1 MTKFS
6 LLFPTF
12 MGASLMFG
20 TTYLI
25 KYGINIL
32 QDPLSNVLM
41 SITTVV
47 NTEEYINVLLPSVSY
62 GLFCNI
68 KNFINGYYS
77 TVTTKNVIEDE
88 SNKNTVNDIEGKTV
102 SVNETSENIQSN
114 LKELET
120 TNTSAAIENTTV
132 KNVKVEKGKQ
142 KAIEDITDEKE
153 DNLVGTITKP
163 SNIREKE
170 ISPTKIIRFLLKS
183 LIIVRVLPYIKSYEE
198 PVSYKDTQMEIL
210 KPISTSNTPISS
222 NPFMAPL
229 SFHPAAATSL
239 GITGAKIKLEQAVQD
254 NVPHLSG
261 KVFVLSNLLKLKS
274 DYIVVA
280 ENRAE
285 NLQKSLI
292 KIEEEYVQLGSKY
305 SQLQVNFQEKSKFLD
320 ASLLYRLLQFQY
332 NSFSNTVAKLG
343 MFFSTTI
350 DILHNTSLNTIVGL
364 SIYGITQFTTNFY
377 TRKLATGIVSTL
389 YSTVFN
395 RITKI
400 LCTAIIKYTSY
411 VGVATTVLVFFTSF
425 VLSGGVLLILKH

>member
-120 TNTSAAIENTTV
+120 TNTSAAIENTTPSNDVV

-183 LIIVRVLPYIKSYEE
+183 LIIVVVQKVVFFL
-198 PVSYKDTQMEIL
+198 IL
-210 KPISTSNTPISS
+210 KV
-222 NPFMAPL
+222 M
-229 SFHPAAATSL
+229 
-239 GITGAKIKLEQAVQD
+239 
-254 NVPHLSG
+254 
-261 KVFVLSNLLKLKS
+261 
-274 DYIVVA
+274 
-280 ENRAE
+280 
-285 NLQKSLI
+285 KSL
-292 KIEEEYVQLGSKY
+292 YL
-305 SQLQVNFQEKSKFLD
+305 
-320 ASLLYRLLQFQY
+320 
-332 NSFSNTVAKLG
+332 
-343 MFFSTTI
+343 
-350 DILHNTSLNTIVGL
+350 
-364 SIYGITQFTTNFY
+364 
-377 TRKLATGIVSTL
+377 
-389 YSTVFN
+389 
-395 RITKI
+395 TKI
-400 LCTAIIKYTSY
+400 LKWR
-411 VGVATTVLVFFTSF
+411 F
-425 VLSGGVLLILKH
+425 

>member
-1 MTKFS
+1 
-6 LLFPTF
+6 

-120 TNTSAAIENTTV
+120 TNTSAAIENTTPSNDVV

-170 ISPTKIIRFLLKS
+170 ISPTISENNSVSSKISHNSRS
-183 LIIVRVLPYIKSYEE
+183 PEGGVLPYIKSYEE

-320 ASLLYRLLQFQY
+320 ASLLYRLSQFQY

-400 LCTAIIKYTSY
+400 LCTLNILLT
-411 VGVATTVLVFFTSF
+411 L
-425 VLSGGVLLILKH
+425 VLL